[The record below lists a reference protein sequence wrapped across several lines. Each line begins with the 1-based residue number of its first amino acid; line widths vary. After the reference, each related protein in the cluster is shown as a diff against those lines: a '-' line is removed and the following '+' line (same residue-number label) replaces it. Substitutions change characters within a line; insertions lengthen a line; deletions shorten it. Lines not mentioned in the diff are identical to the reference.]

1 MWKHMSGYNR
11 SRTLVFTTNNVNY
24 FYKSDSADQNN
35 PLISLCTRDRFYKY
49 YFVKTFY
56 NFLKELV
63 CLRNEV

>member
-1 MWKHMSGYNR
+1 MLKHMSGYNR

-49 YFVKTFY
+49 YFVNTFY